1 MTSSAGGP
9 SNKIGQRLLRKEDHA
24 LLTGSATFVED
35 LTLPNML
42 HARVLRSPKPH
53 ARIVSV
59 DASRA
64 RSMPGV
70 RDVVTGG
77 ELTGV
82 VNRFGG
88 QMKGLPHD
96 DRSVLADEKVVF
108 DGEGVAAV
116 AAETWYQ
123 AQDAIEAIEVTY
135 EDLPAVVDP
144 EQAVRPESDRIWDF
158 TDSNVW
164 DSWTCQIGEDPDS
177 LEAAAVVGGKFT
189 TNRPAGVA
197 LEPHGCVADYDPQR
211 GKLTLY
217 TSTQF
222 THLLAATISAVLR
235 IPQRQIRVL
244 TLNVGGAFGSKGEPF
259 PHEMLACLM
268 AIRTGRPVKLM
279 LSRSEVFRVIGT
291 RCSQVNEAEMKVDAD
306 GHIIGYRTN
315 VIHNT
320 GAASPWGGQIMRI
333 GTHFGMLPYPIPN
346 LSIHADAV
354 ATNVP
359 TGGPV
364 RGFGMPQALFV
375 KEQLVD
381 MAAEALGIDAVEM
394 RLRNIPEDAEAGYE
408 TPSGFKI
415 DGSTIRECLQKA
427 ASEIGWWTRDS
438 TREENVGYGVAI
450 ALKYSSA
457 RHPSI
462 DTDLSTVRIE
472 VGLDGRVLVRSGD
485 VPHGQGHETMLAQI
499 VADELGANYD
509 DIDVVSADTDATP
522 FSLGTFGSRSAV
534 ILGSAAKQA
543 STVLRE
549 RMCTVAAHLLEVSPD
564 DLAIDNGIIHVK
576 GVPQAALP
584 FAAIA
589 GTSLFMTNSLPPGVP
604 PGPLEAQS
612 TYDPPTEREQPNGGG
627 NWSVTYS
634 GSAHAARVKVDPD
647 TGEYWVLDYVMAH
660 DSGTVINPLIVE
672 GQHQGGFVH
681 GYEMVFGADLKVDR
695 DGRVLNDSFAS
706 YPVPTAH
713 DVPNLSRDF
722 GIDLPSPTV
731 PTGAKGAGET
741 STANVPAAIANA
753 LADATGIRFHRL
765 PITAEDVAL
774 ALAQK
779 KRRGVDRL
787 SWPLPELEV
796 SAR

>member
-1 MTSSAGGP
+1 MTSSDGG
-9 SNKIGQRLLRKEDHA
+9 STGRVGQRLLRKEDHA

-35 LTLPNML
+35 LTLPGML
-42 HARVLRSPKPH
+42 HIRVLRSPRPH

-59 DASRA
+59 DTSRA
-64 RSMPGV
+64 RTMPGV
-70 RDVVTGG
+70 CDVVTGG

-82 VNRFGG
+82 TSRFGG
-88 QMKGLPHD
+88 QLKALPFD

-108 DGEGVAAV
+108 DGDGIAAV
-116 AAETWYQ
+116 AAETAYQ
-123 AQDAIEAIEVTY
+123 AQDAVEAIEVIY

-144 EQAVRPESDRIWDF
+144 EQAIQPESARIWDF

-164 DSWTCQIGEDPDS
+164 DTWNLRVGDDPDS
-177 LEAAAVVGGKFT
+177 VEAAATVGGKFA
-189 TNRPAGVA
+189 TNRPAGIA
-197 LEPHGCVADYDPQR
+197 LEPHGCVADYDR
-211 GKLTLY
+211 RLGKLTLY

-222 THLLAATISAVLR
+222 THLLAATVGAVLR
-235 IPQRQIRVL
+235 IPPSRIRVL
-244 TLNVGGAFGSKGEPF
+244 TLNVGGAFGTKGEPF
-259 PHEMLACLM
+259 PHEMLACLL

-291 RCSQVNEAEMKVDAD
+291 RCSQVNEAEMKADAD
-306 GHIIGYRTN
+306 GRIVAYRSN

-320 GAASPWGGQIMRI
+320 GAVSPWGGQIMRI

-346 LSIHADAV
+346 LSVHADAV

-364 RGFGMPQALFV
+364 RGFGMPQVLFV

-381 MAAEALGIDAVEM
+381 MAAEALGIDPVEM
-394 RLRNIPEDAEAGYE
+394 RLRNIPENAEAGYE
-408 TPSGFKI
+408 TPSGFKV
-415 DGSTIRECLQKA
+415 DGTTIRECLQKVA
-427 ASEIGWWTRDS
+427 TEIGWWTRDS
-438 TREENVGYGVAI
+438 DREENVGYGVAI

-472 VGLDGRVLVRSGD
+472 VGIDGRVLVRSGD

-509 DIDVVSADTDATP
+509 EIDVVSADTDATP

-543 STVLRE
+543 STELRE
-549 RMCTVAAHLLEVSPD
+549 RMCTIAAHMLEVSPD
-564 DLAIDNGIIHVK
+564 DLAVENGIISIK
-576 GVPQAALP
+576 GVPEAALP
-584 FAAIA
+584 FVAIA
-589 GTSLFMTNSLPPGVP
+589 GTSLFATNALPPGVP
-604 PGPLEAQS
+604 AGPLAAQS
-612 TYDPPTEREQPNGGG
+612 TYDTPTEREREDGGG

-634 GSAHAARVKVDPD
+634 GSAHAARVRVDPD
-647 TGEYWVLDYVMAH
+647 TGEYRVLDYVMAH
-660 DSGTVINPLIVE
+660 DSGQVINPLIVE

-681 GYEMVFGADLKVDR
+681 GFDMVFGGDLKVDAT
-695 DGRVLNDSFAS
+695 GRVLNDTFAT

-722 GIDLPSPTV
+722 GFDLPSPTV

-753 LADATGIRFHRL
+753 LADATGVRFHRL

-774 ALAQK
+774 ALAEK

-787 SWPLPELEV
+787 TWPLPEQEV
-796 SAR
+796 TAR